1 MAKPGRREIETAGVP
16 RRGMGCCAYDPRG
29 NRPTAPVQRPL
40 ASAAASERNQSEQG
54 WSQEKYRSRFGDV
67 VLEFGTEIISLAF
80 TITSAAQA
88 QAHRPDRKIR
98 LDTGTTTARG
108 GKDFALVSTVL
119 VNGAERKSA
128 G

>member
-88 QAHRPDRKIR
+88 QAQEDHRREHPQQHR
-98 LDTGTTTARG
+98 LAPLVREPEALCPTG
-108 GKDFALVSTVL
+108 LML
-119 VNGAERKSA
+119 
-128 G
+128 